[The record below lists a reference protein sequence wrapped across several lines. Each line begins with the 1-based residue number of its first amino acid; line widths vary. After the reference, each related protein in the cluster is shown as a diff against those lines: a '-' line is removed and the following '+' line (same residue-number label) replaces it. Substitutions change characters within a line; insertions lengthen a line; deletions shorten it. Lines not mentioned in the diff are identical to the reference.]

1 LCLSNG
7 YEGWVES
14 MNKRSN
20 FLLRTIGLGLT
31 LSSSL
36 WATQDLVPIPKATKL
51 PPNLYDYRLP
61 PPPPK
66 VEEVVP
72 EPIKEPIIPP
82 IRYTDPEPGI
92 RAAQAKKLM
101 VQRRINQVGLIANS
115 RNEDSAVTEQE
126 SLYGKDPHYRQWDGR
141 TLEDKFTYPVD
152 RKWVLTAD
160 RYISGILETEISS
173 SIPGTVILVVDRPV
187 FAAEGWTVIFPQ
199 YTKVICEYQS
209 LNKVSDS
216 RLSLKCT
223 RAIRPDGAS
232 LLFTEAHGTDPM
244 GRNGLVGDIDYR
256 TVEKYGTAG
265 ISALAGAGST
275 VSSNPIAEQGAVGLS
290 QNLGQVTAKVIDQYI
305 DLAPVI
311 TIAAGTRVHI
321 RPQTDV
327 WLRQPVSKGEVE
339 AFLKRQ
345 EQQPEQTIRGQ
356 MITGQSVNGQIVNTS
371 GIQTGGHHP

>member
-1 LCLSNG
+1 MFMNG
-7 YEGWVES
+7 FSSKIVKGIS
-14 MNKRSN
+14 TCM
-20 FLLRTIGLGLT
+20 L

-36 WATQDLVPIPKATKL
+36 WAMQDLVPTPKATKL
-51 PPNLYDYRLP
+51 PPNLYDYHLPP

-66 VEEVVP
+66 VEEVVS
-72 EPIKEPIIPP
+72 EPINEPIIPP
-82 IRYTDPEPGI
+82 IRYADPEPGI

-101 VQRRINQVGLIANS
+101 VQRRLRQIGLVRSKTEAEIS
-115 RNEDSAVTEQE
+115 EQE
-126 SLYGKDPHYRQWDGR
+126 PLYSKDPHYRQWDGR

-173 SIPGTVILVVDRPV
+173 SIPGTVILIVDRPI

-256 TVEKYGTAG
+256 TVEKYGTAFIMAG

-275 VSSNPIAEQGAVGLS
+275 VSSNPIAQQGAVSLS

-339 AFLKRQ
+339 AFLKKQ
-345 EQQPEQTIRGQ
+345 EQQNGQ
-356 MITGQSVNGQIVNTS
+356 MITGQAANVQTVNGQSVNTS
-371 GIQTGGHHP
+371 GIQTGAHHP

>member
-1 LCLSNG
+1 MGLLLS
-7 YEGWVES
+7 
-14 MNKRSN
+14 
-20 FLLRTIGLGLT
+20 T
-31 LSSSL
+31 SL
-36 WATQDLVPIPKATKL
+36 WAQQDLVSTPKATKL

-61 PPPPK
+61 PPPPPK

-72 EPIKEPIIPP
+72 EPIKEPEYPA

-92 RAAQAKKLM
+92 RAVQAKKLM
-101 VQRRINQVGLIANS
+101 LQRRLRQTGLIGNKSKAETEIN
-115 RNEDSAVTEQE
+115 EQE
-126 SLYGKDPHYRQWDGR
+126 PLYDKDPHYRQWDGR
-141 TLEDKFTYPVD
+141 TLEDKFTYPMN

-187 FAAEGWTVIFPQ
+187 FAAEGWTVVFPQ

-209 LNKVSDS
+209 LNKISDS

-256 TVEKYGTAG
+256 TVEKYGTAFIMAG

-275 VSSNPIAEQGAVGLS
+275 VSSNPIAQQGAVSLS

-339 AFLKRQ
+339 SFLKRQ
-345 EQQPEQTIRGQ
+345 EQQAGQ
-356 MITGQSVNGQIVNTS
+356 MTNGQPVNGQIVNTS
-371 GIQTGGHHP
+371 GIQTGGQNP

>member
-1 LCLSNG
+1 MEKRKTFISVMGVVLFLPLS
-7 YEGWVES
+7 
-14 MNKRSN
+14 
-20 FLLRTIGLGLT
+20 LR
-31 LSSSL
+31 
-36 WATQDLVPIPKATKL
+36 AEQELVPTPKATKL

-61 PPPPK
+61 PPPPPK
-66 VEEVVP
+66 IEEVVP
-72 EPIKEPIIPP
+72 EPIKEPVYPA

-92 RAAQAKKLM
+92 RAAQAKRLM
-101 VQRRINQVGLIANS
+101 IQRRIKQVGLIADKGK
-115 RNEDSAVTEQE
+115 EESAVAEQE
-126 SLYGKDPHYRQWDGR
+126 PLYAKDPHYRQWDGR

-187 FAAEGWTVIFPQ
+187 FAAEGWNIIFPQ

-256 TVEKYGTAG
+256 TVEKYGTAFIMAG
-265 ISALAGAGST
+265 ISALAGAGSS
-275 VSSNPIAEQGAVGLS
+275 VSSNPIAQQGAVSLS

-345 EQQPEQTIRGQ
+345 EQQAGQ
-356 MITGQSVNGQIVNTS
+356 MVNTS
-371 GIQTGGHHP
+371 FSPRDASLTERIHP